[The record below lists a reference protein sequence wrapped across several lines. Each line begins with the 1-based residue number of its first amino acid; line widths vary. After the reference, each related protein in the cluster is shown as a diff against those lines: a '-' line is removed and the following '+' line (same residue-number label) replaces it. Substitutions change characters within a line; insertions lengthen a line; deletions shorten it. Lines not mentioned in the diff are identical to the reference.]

1 LTVQEPIPAVLG
13 NERLDRVVA
22 LLADLPR
29 SASAELIERGGV
41 TVDGAVVVHGKRR
54 VREGQVVAVDVSYLP
69 GPSRPLADPAVPV
82 DVVWQD
88 GHVVVVDKRAGIVV
102 HPGAGNPDG
111 TLVNGL
117 LARYPELDGVGD
129 PMRPGIVH
137 RLDAGT
143 TGLMVVARTQAA
155 HDALVAALS
164 RREVERRYW
173 ALTWGVPAVAQGV
186 IDAPIGRDQREPT
199 RMAVVAG
206 GREARTRYEVVRR
219 FSVPHPCALLEC
231 RLETGR
237 THQIR
242 VHLSSIG
249 HPVVGDAVYGG
260 SRGGIAAARPMLH
273 AHVLAFVHPATG
285 ETMRFESPVPDDMR
299 AVLEICGE

>member
-1 LTVQEPIPAVLG
+1 MQEAIPAVLG

-29 SASAELIERGGV
+29 SARAELIERGGV

-54 VREGQVVAVDVSYLP
+54 IREGQVVAVDVSVLP
-69 GPSRPLADPAVPV
+69 APSRPAADATVPV
-82 DVVWQD
+82 DVVWSD
-88 GHVVVVDKRAGIVV
+88 DEVAVVDKRAGIVV

-117 LARYPELDGVGD
+117 LARFPDMAGVGD

-143 TGLMVVARTQAA
+143 TGLMVVARTQRA
-155 HDALVAALS
+155 HDALVDALA
-164 RREVERRYW
+164 RRDVERRYW
-173 ALTWGVPAVAQGV
+173 ALAWGVPTVALGV

-219 FSVPHPCALLEC
+219 FSTPHPCALLEC

-260 SRGGIAAARPMLH
+260 ARGGIAAPRPMLH
-273 AHVLAFVHPATG
+273 AHQLAFVHPRTG
-285 ETMRFESPVPDDMR
+285 EELRFESPLPADMDS
-299 AVLEICGE
+299 VLAACRE

>member
-1 LTVQEPIPAVLG
+1 MRVQEPIPAVLG

-41 TVDGAVVVHGKRR
+41 TVDGTVVVHGKRR
-54 VREGQVVAVDVSYLP
+54 IREGQVVAVDVSCLP
-69 GPSRPLADPAVPV
+69 GRSRPAAEPTVPV

-88 GHVVVVDKRAGIVV
+88 GDVVVVDKRAGTVV

-117 LARYPELDGVGD
+117 LARFPEIADVGD

-155 HDALVAALS
+155 HDSLVAALS
-164 RREVERRYW
+164 QREVERRYW
-173 ALTWGVPAVAQGV
+173 ALVWGIPSVAQGV

-219 FSVPHPCALLEC
+219 FTVPHPCALIEC

-260 SRGGIAAARPMLH
+260 SRGGIAAGRPMLH
-273 AHVLAFVHPATG
+273 AHLLSFVHPVSG
-285 ETMRFESPVPDDMR
+285 ETMRYESPVPADM
-299 AVLEICGE
+299 ADVLRGCGE

>member
-1 LTVQEPIPAVLG
+1 MTVQEPIPAVLD

-41 TVDGAVVVHGKRR
+41 TVDGTVVVHGKRR
-54 VREGQVVAVDVSYLP
+54 IREGQVVAVNVSCM
-69 GPSRPLADPAVPV
+69 PSPLKPAADPTVPV

-88 GHVVVVDKRAGIVV
+88 DDVAVVDKQAGTVV

-117 LARYPELDGVGD
+117 LARFPGIAGVGD

-143 TGLMVVARTQAA
+143 TGLMVVAKTQVA
-155 HDALVAALS
+155 HDSLVAALS
-164 RREVERRYW
+164 QREVERRYW
-173 ALTWGVPAVAQGV
+173 ALVWGIPVVAQGV

-199 RMAVVAG
+199 RMAVVGG

-219 FSVPHPCALLEC
+219 FADPHPCALIEC

-260 SRGGIAAARPMLH
+260 SRGGIAAPRPMLH
-273 AHVLAFVHPATG
+273 AHLLAFVHPVSG
-285 ETMRFESPVPDDMR
+285 ETMRFESPLPADMA
-299 AVLEICGE
+299 AVLDTCGE

>member
-1 LTVQEPIPAVLG
+1 MTLQEPIPAVLG

-41 TVDGAVVVHGKRR
+41 TVDGTVVVHGKRR
-54 VREGQVVAVDVSYLP
+54 IREGQVVGVDVTFLP
-69 GPSRPLADPAVPV
+69 GQSRPSADPTVPV
-82 DVVWQD
+82 DVVWHD
-88 GHVVVVDKRAGIVV
+88 CDVVVVDKRAGAVV

-117 LARYPELDGVGD
+117 LARFPDIAGVGD

-143 TGLMVVARTQAA
+143 TGLMVVARTQGAYQSM
-155 HDALVAALS
+155 VSALS

-173 ALTWGVPAVAQGV
+173 AVVWGVPAVAQGV

-219 FSVPHPCALLEC
+219 FSVPHPSALLEC

-260 SRGGIAAARPMLH
+260 SRGGIAAGRPMLH
-273 AHVLAFVHPATG
+273 AHLLSFVHPSTG
-285 ETMRFESPVPDDMR
+285 ETMRFESPVPADM
-299 AVLEICGE
+299 AVVLDACAE

>member
-1 LTVQEPIPAVLG
+1 MREVIPAVLD

-29 SASAELIERGGV
+29 SASADLISRGGV
-41 TVDGAVVVHGKRR
+41 VIDGLLVVHGKRR
-54 VREGQVVAVDVSYLP
+54 VREGQLVEVDVRRLP
-69 GPSRPLADPAVPV
+69 TPSHPGADPEVEV
-82 DVVWQD
+82 TVVWSD
-88 GHVVVVDKRAGIVV
+88 DDVAVVDKPAGMVV
-102 HPGAGNPDG
+102 HPGAGNADG

-117 LARYPELDGVGD
+117 LARFPEIVAVGD
-129 PMRPGIVH
+129 PLRPGIVH

-143 TGLMVVARTQAA
+143 TGLMVVARTSHAY
-155 HDALVAALS
+155 DGLVAALA

-173 ALTWGVPAVAQGV
+173 ALVWGIPLVSNGI

-199 RMAVVAG
+199 RMAVVSGA
-206 GREARTRYEVVRR
+206 REARTRYEVVRR
-219 FSVPHPCALLEC
+219 FATPHPAALIEC

-260 SRGGIAAARPMLH
+260 SRGGIAATRPMLH
-273 AHVLAFVHPATG
+273 AHHLGFRHPRT
-285 ETMRFESPVPDDMR
+285 DDDVRCDSRMPSDMN
-299 AVLEICGE
+299 AVISGCGE

>member
-1 LTVQEPIPAVLG
+1 VQEPIPAVLG

-29 SASAELIERGGV
+29 STSAELIERGGV

-54 VREGQVVAVDVSYLP
+54 VREGQVVAVDVARLP
-69 GPSRPLADPAVPV
+69 APSRPTADAGVPV
-82 DVVWQD
+82 EVVFADDDVA
-88 GHVVVVDKRAGIVV
+88 VVDKRAGIVV

-117 LARYPELDGVGD
+117 LARFPEMAGVGD

-143 TGLMVVARTQAA
+143 TGLMVVARTQVA
-155 HDALVAALS
+155 HDALVAALA
-164 RREVERRYW
+164 RRDVERRYW
-173 ALTWGVPAVAQGV
+173 ALAWGVPAVAHGV

-206 GREARTRYEVVRR
+206 GREARTRYEIVRR
-219 FSVPHPCALLEC
+219 FGSPHPCALLEC

-260 SRGGIAAARPMLH
+260 SRGGIAATRPMLH
-273 AHVLAFVHPATG
+273 AHRLAFAHPRTG
-285 ETMRFESPVPDDMR
+285 EPMVFESPLPADMD
-299 AVLEICGE
+299 AVLGGCGE

>member
-1 LTVQEPIPAVLG
+1 MQEPIPAVLG
-13 NERLDRVVA
+13 NERLDRVVS

-29 SASAELIERGGV
+29 SASAELIARGGV

-54 VREGQVVAVDVSYLP
+54 IREGQIVAVDVSRLP
-69 GPSRPLADPAVPV
+69 EPSHPAADPRVPV
-82 DVVWQD
+82 DVVWTD
-88 GHVVVVDKRAGIVV
+88 DDVVVVDKRAGTVV

-117 LARYPELDGVGD
+117 LARYPEIAVVGD

-143 TGLMVVARTQAA
+143 TGLMVVARTQPAYEG
-155 HDALVAALS
+155 LVAALG

-173 ALTWGVPAVAQGV
+173 ALVWGVPDVAQGI

-199 RMAVVAG
+199 RMAVVTG
-206 GREARTRYEVVRR
+206 GREARTRYEIARR
-219 FSVPHPCALLEC
+219 YASPHPCALLEC

-242 VHLSSIG
+242 VHVSSIG

-260 SRGGIAAARPMLH
+260 SRGGIAAPRPMLH
-273 AHVLAFVHPATG
+273 AHHLAFAHPRTG
-285 ETMRFESPVPDDMR
+285 EALRFESPMPADMG
-299 AVLEICGE
+299 AVLAGCGE

>member
-1 LTVQEPIPAVLG
+1 MTVQEPIPAVLA

-29 SASAELIERGGV
+29 SASAGLIERGGV

-54 VREGQVVAVDVSYLP
+54 VREGQVVAVDVAFLP
-69 GPSRPLADPAVPV
+69 VPSRPSGDPAVPV

-88 GHVVVVDKRAGIVV
+88 DDVVVVDKQAGTVV

-117 LARYPELDGVGD
+117 LARYPDIADVGD

-155 HDALVAALS
+155 YDSLVAALS

-173 ALTWGVPAVAQGV
+173 ALVWGVPSVAQGV

-219 FSVPHPCALLEC
+219 FSVPRPSAQLEC

-260 SRGGIAAARPMLH
+260 SRGGISAARPMLH
-273 AHVLAFVHPATG
+273 AHLLAFVHPVTG
-285 ETMRFESPVPDDMR
+285 GAMRFESPVPADMA
-299 AVLEICGE
+299 AVLEGCGE